1 MSSQNEEAGTFT
13 RDPVSVLL
21 DSGARQLLERV
32 YASPGQW
39 VSTRLADPS
48 PAHVAY
54 FNARGIDVLAPDTA
68 GRKLNART
76 RWARAF
82 VRALYYQHQW
92 HSELGTRGGW
102 RPQRRMTQRTQ
113 GALKIDVGRHV
124 PGTGIIPA
132 GRVISAILY
141 PGGAAAVR
149 AVEKL
154 PDDSRIFTRAGEP
167 GGTART
173 AGTRDW

>member
-1 MSSQNEEAGTFT
+1 MSSQIEGAGTFT
-13 RDPVSVLL
+13 RDPVSELL
-21 DSGARQLLERV
+21 DGGARQLLERA
-32 YASPGQW
+32 YASPGKW

-54 FNARGIDVLAPDTA
+54 FAARGIDVLAADTA
-68 GRKLNART
+68 GRKLDART
-76 RWARAF
+76 RWARAY

-92 HSELGTRGGW
+92 HSELGTRGW
-102 RPQRRMTQRTQ
+102 RGQRRLTARTS

-124 PGTGIIPA
+124 PETGVIPA
-132 GRVISAILY
+132 GRIVSVVLF

-154 PDDSRIFTRAGEP
+154 PDDSRIFTRAGDI
-167 GGTART
+167 GG
-173 AGTRDW
+173 AGTTPAARDW